1 MGHVAVLGA
10 GSWGTALAEQ
20 LARAGNQVRLWDRNS
35 DLAGRIQDS
44 RQNSA
49 YFPGATIHSSI
60 FATSDLSIALSG
72 AEMAV
77 VAVPSSAVRDVL
89 AQLKL
94 SLNSFPN
101 PAPLIVIAAKGIERG
116 TLLLMHSVALE
127 VLGAEREVALLS
139 GPSFALEVLQDLPT
153 AVTIAAAS
161 LSSANRA
168 ASFFHSGNFR
178 VYTSQDL
185 VGVEI
190 GGATK
195 NVIAIAV
202 GAVDGVNIGL
212 NARAALI
219 TRGLA
224 EISRLALAMGG
235 QPRTIMGLSGLGDLL
250 LTATGNLSRNR
261 RVGLG
266 LAEGKKLEEIL
277 AGLGQVAE
285 GVENAE
291 QIVALAGIYSVNM
304 PITEEVLCLLRGE
317 HSVKESVARLL
328 SRDPKS
334 EF

>member
-1 MGHVAVLGA
+1 MGIVAVLGA

-20 LARAGNQVRLWDRNS
+20 LARAGNEVRLWDRNPE
-35 DLAGRIQDS
+35 LAAKIQDC
-44 RQNSA
+44 RENSV
-49 YFPGATIHSSI
+49 YFPGITVNSGITAT
-60 FATSDLSIALSG
+60 ADLSIAIQD
-72 AEMAV
+72 AEIAV

-89 AQLKL
+89 TQLNPF
-94 SLNSFPN
+94 LNSST
-101 PAPLIVIAAKGIERG
+101 LIVIAAKGIERG
-116 TLLLMHSVALE
+116 TLLLMHSVARE
-127 VLGAEREVALLS
+127 VLGEEREVALLS
-139 GPSFALEVLQDLPT
+139 GPSFALEVLQDMPT
-153 AVTIAAAS
+153 AVTIAAANI
-161 LSSANRA
+161 SSANRA
-168 ASFFHSGNFR
+168 ASFFHSGSFR

-235 QPRTIMGLSGLGDLL
+235 EPRTVMGLSGLGDLL
-250 LTATGNLSRNR
+250 LTATGDLSRNR

-277 AGLGQVAE
+277 VGLGQVAE

-317 HSVKESVARLL
+317 HTVKESVARLL